1 MINMKI
7 DGNVPGSFRDPSGF
21 LFYKNGEIYRQVNIS
36 YKENYDLLMSSG
48 LYESLKNANLLI
60 PHVEIDAKN
69 KLSGKAYK
77 VIQPKLIPFVSYPYE
92 WSFSQ
97 LKHAALTTL
106 EIQKKSL
113 LFGMSL
119 KDSSAYNIQFRKG
132 RPVLIDSL
140 SFEKYREMEPWVAYR
155 QFCQHFLA
163 PLVLMSYR
171 DIRLNQLLRIYIDG
185 VPLDLAS
192 SLLPFST
199 RFKFSLLSHI
209 HFHAKSQKHFAHK
222 TVKKAHRKVTKLALL
237 GIIDSLES
245 TIKKLKWN
253 PKGTEWADYYD
264 DINYS
269 SEALDHK
276 QELVAEFLDQ
286 INPEKVWDL
295 GSNLGIFSRI
305 AAAKG
310 KNVISFDIDP
320 AAVEKNY
327 LECIAQK
334 EEILPLLI
342 DLTNPSPGIGWENR
356 ENMSLLERG
365 PVEMVLALALIHHLA
380 ISNNLPLSRI
390 ASFLYKICNCLVIEF
405 VPKNDS
411 QVQRLL
417 ATREDIFQRYTQNM
431 FEMEF
436 KEFFTIKTSI
446 RLKGSKRTLYLM
458 RKREDRTHD

>member
-1 MINMKI
+1 MKI

-48 LYESLKNANLLI
+48 LYESLINANLLI
-60 PHVEIDAKN
+60 PHIEIDAKN

-77 VIQPKLIPFVSYPYE
+77 VIQPKFIPFVSYPYE

-192 SLLPFST
+192 SLLPFKT
-199 RFKFSLLSHI
+199 RFKFYLVSHI

-222 TVKKAHRKVTKLALL
+222 TIKKTNRKVTKLSLL

-269 SEALDHK
+269 SDSLEHK
-276 QELVAEFLDQ
+276 QELVAEFLDH
-286 INPEKVWDL
+286 INPAKVWDL

-334 EEILPLLI
+334 EEEILPLLI

-390 ASFLYKICNCLVIEF
+390 ASFLYKICNWLVIEF

-417 ATREDIFQRYTQNM
+417 ATREDVFQRYTQNM

-458 RKREDRTHD
+458 KKREDRTHD

>member
-1 MINMKI
+1 MKI

-21 LFYKNGEIYRQVNIS
+21 LFFKDGEIYRQVNIS

-48 LYESLKNANLLI
+48 LYESLKNTNLLI
-60 PHVEIDAKN
+60 PNVEIDAKN

-77 VIQPKLIPFVSYPYE
+77 VIQPKFIPFVSYPYE

-97 LKHAALTTL
+97 LKNAALTTL

-140 SFEKYREMEPWVAYR
+140 SFERYCEGEPWVAYR

-163 PLVLMSYR
+163 PLALMSYK

-185 VPLDLAS
+185 IPLDLAS
-192 SLLPFST
+192 SLLPFRT

-209 HFHAKSQKHFAHK
+209 HLHSKSQKHFAQK
-222 TVKKAHRKVTKLALL
+222 TIKKTNRKVTKLSLL

-264 DINYS
+264 DVNYS
-269 SEALDHK
+269 SDSLEHK

-286 INPEKVWDL
+286 INPKKIWDL
-295 GSNLGIFSRI
+295 GANLGMFSRI

-310 KNVISFDIDP
+310 IDVISFDIDP

-327 LECIAQK
+327 LECIKKK
-334 EEILPLLI
+334 EEKILPLLI

-356 ENMSLLERG
+356 EILSLSERG

-380 ISNNLPLSRI
+380 ISNNLPLNRI
-390 ASFLYKICNCLVIEF
+390 ASFFCEICSWLVIEF
-405 VPKNDS
+405 VPKSDS
-411 QVQRLL
+411 QVQKLL
-417 ATREDIFQRYTQNM
+417 STRKDIFPDYSQTA
-431 FEMEF
+431 FEHEF
-436 KEFFTIKTSI
+436 CEYFDMKSFVKIKNSERI
-446 RLKGSKRTLYLM
+446 LYLM
-458 RKREDRTHD
+458 EKGYN

>member
-1 MINMKI
+1 MKI

-97 LKHAALTTL
+97 LKHAALNTL
-106 EIQKKSL
+106 EIQRESL

-132 RPVLIDSL
+132 RTVLIDSL
-140 SFEKYREMEPWVAYR
+140 SFEKYREGEPWVAYR

-163 PLVLMSYR
+163 PLALMSYK

-185 VPLDLAS
+185 IPLDLAS
-192 SLLPFST
+192 SLLPFRT

-209 HFHAKSQKHFAHK
+209 HLHSKSQKHFAHK
-222 TVKKAHRKVTKLALL
+222 TIKKTNRKVTKLSLL

-264 DINYS
+264 DVNYS
-269 SEALDHK
+269 SDSLEHK

-334 EEILPLLI
+334 EE
-342 DLTNPSPGIGWENR
+342 E
-356 ENMSLLERG
+356 
-365 PVEMVLALALIHHLA
+365 
-380 ISNNLPLSRI
+380 
-390 ASFLYKICNCLVIEF
+390 
-405 VPKNDS
+405 
-411 QVQRLL
+411 
-417 ATREDIFQRYTQNM
+417 
-431 FEMEF
+431 
-436 KEFFTIKTSI
+436 
-446 RLKGSKRTLYLM
+446 
-458 RKREDRTHD
+458 

>member
-1 MINMKI
+1 
-7 DGNVPGSFRDPSGF
+7 
-21 LFYKNGEIYRQVNIS
+21 
-36 YKENYDLLMSSG
+36 
-48 LYESLKNANLLI
+48 
-60 PHVEIDAKN
+60 
-69 KLSGKAYK
+69 
-77 VIQPKLIPFVSYPYE
+77 
-92 WSFSQ
+92 
-97 LKHAALTTL
+97 
-106 EIQKKSL
+106 
-113 LFGMSL
+113 
-119 KDSSAYNIQFRKG
+119 
-132 RPVLIDSL
+132 
-140 SFEKYREMEPWVAYR
+140 
-155 QFCQHFLA
+155 
-163 PLVLMSYR
+163 
-171 DIRLNQLLRIYIDG
+171 
-185 VPLDLAS
+185 
-192 SLLPFST
+192 
-199 RFKFSLLSHI
+199 
-209 HFHAKSQKHFAHK
+209 
-222 TVKKAHRKVTKLALL
+222 VTKLSLL

-390 ASFLYKICNCLVIEF
+390 ASFLYKICNWLVIEF

-417 ATREDIFQRYTQNM
+417 ATREDVFQRYTQNM

-458 RKREDRTHD
+458 KKREDRTHD

>member
-1 MINMKI
+1 MKI

-48 LYESLKNANLLI
+48 LYESLINANLLI
-60 PHVEIDAKN
+60 PHIEIDAKN

-77 VIQPKLIPFVSYPYE
+77 VIQPKFIPFVSYPYE

-209 HFHAKSQKHFAHK
+209 HLHSKSQKHFAKK
-222 TVKKAHRKVTKLALL
+222 TIKKADRKVTKLALL

-269 SEALDHK
+269 SEALEHK
-276 QELVAEFLDQ
+276 LKVVAEFLEQ
-286 INPEKVWDL
+286 VNPKNVWDL
-295 GSNLGIFSRI
+295 GSNLGMFSRI
-305 AAAKG
+305 AAEKG
-310 KNVISFDIDP
+310 IDVISFDIDP
-320 AAVEKNY
+320 AAVEKNH
-327 LECIAQK
+327 LECVTKK
-334 EEILPLLI
+334 EEKILPLII

-356 ENMSLLERG
+356 EIMSLLDRG
-365 PVEMVLALALIHHLA
+365 PVELAFALALVHHLA
-380 ISNNLPLSRI
+380 ISNNLPLNRI
-390 ASFLYKICNCLVIEF
+390 ASFLCGICSWLVIEF
-405 VPKNDS
+405 IPKNDS
-411 QVQRLL
+411 QVKRLL
-417 ATREDIFQRYTQNM
+417 ATREDIFSNYTQKM
-431 FEMEF
+431 FELEF
-436 KEFFTIKTSI
+436 KKFFTIKNSI
-446 RLKGSKRTLYLM
+446 KVKDSKRTLYLM
-458 RKREDRTHD
+458 KRKNKGYE